1 MRNNYN
7 SAGFRMQRF
16 KDDKLG
22 VSVESTRV
30 FAWSSG
36 IFAQSS

>member
-1 MRNNYN
+1 MRNNN

-22 VSVESTRV
+22 VLVESTRV

-36 IFAQSS
+36 IFTQSS